1 MQKGWRLI
9 AQDGFW
15 VVRYDPYIK
24 VYMQDT
30 FTLYFSKDDTKIL
43 IGDFLLNDEMRNLI
57 IQEVEERNYSSFTK
71 LQDGEVVLNV
81 EVFGRLGLEKVI
93 L

>member
-1 MQKGWRLI
+1 M
-9 AQDGFW
+9 
-15 VVRYDPYIK
+15 RYVNYIRG
-24 VYMQDT
+24 YMADT

-43 IGDFLLNDEMRNLI
+43 IGEVLLNDEMRNLI

-71 LQDGEVVLNV
+71 LQDGEVILNV

>member
-1 MQKGWRLI
+1 MI
-9 AQDGFW
+9 AQEGVWF
-15 VVRYDPYIK
+15 VRYDHYIRG
-24 VYMQDT
+24 YMADT

-43 IGDFLLNDEMRNLI
+43 IGEVLLNDEMRNLI

-71 LQDGEVVLNV
+71 LQDGEVILNV